1 MLARSS
7 ALLIAVAVGLCTVTV
22 DPDAARAAP
31 FPTVTWRMAP
41 EVARPTARPGQR
53 ITYTVTLRRV
63 RNPAAV
69 AAWLCAPQPARAACQ
84 RDNTRNLEN
93 PFIVDDLNIVGQHAV
108 YDNDVRGFGG
118 TSVGVRTDGPSAVIV
133 AHPATVGPATT
144 TLSFRFSVTVRRGTR
159 PGSAIRNMALVMFAV
174 TDIRPGSHPLSNCPL
189 DLPLFLVAKPDGNLK
204 ELAPSPGAQEAPDG
218 VSLAGCVAATVVRPK
233 DGATT
238 GFGGMA
244 GHVGNLPAASRHR
257 PSAR

>member
-1 MLARSS
+1 MASRSLAVVF
-7 ALLIAVAVGLCTVTV
+7 AIAVVLSAVTV
-22 DPDAARAAP
+22 DPAVAKPAP

-41 EVARPTARPGQR
+41 EVARLTARPGQR

-69 AAWLCAPQPARAACQ
+69 AAWLCAPQPARATCQ
-84 RDNTRNLEN
+84 RENTRNLEN

-108 YDNDVRGFGG
+108 YDNDVLGFGG
-118 TSVGVRTDGPSAVIV
+118 TDVSVRADGPSTVIV
-133 AHPATVGPATT
+133 AHPANPGSATT

-159 PGSAIRNMALVMFAV
+159 PGTAIRNMALVMFAV
-174 TDIRPGSHPLSNCPL
+174 SDVRPGSHPLSNCPL
-189 DLPLFLVAKPDGNLK
+189 DLPLFLIAKPDGNLK

-218 VSLAGCVAATVVRPK
+218 FSLAGCVATTVVRPK
-233 DGATT
+233 GGATT

-244 GHVGNLPAASRHR
+244 GHVGNLPVASRHR
-257 PSAR
+257 RSVR